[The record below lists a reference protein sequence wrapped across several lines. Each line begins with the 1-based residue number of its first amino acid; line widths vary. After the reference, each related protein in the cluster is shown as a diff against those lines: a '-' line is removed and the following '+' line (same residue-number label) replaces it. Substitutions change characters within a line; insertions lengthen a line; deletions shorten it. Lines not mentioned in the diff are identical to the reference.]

1 MGTCSIDNLP
11 IRVKYTDKKYYRTR
25 ASVYYYC
32 CSNSSMGSQNASLIT
47 IVLPIVLVIKRSC
60 LTVANNYFTNECPT
74 ASCDFPTWN
83 ARSTFDFC
91 FWVKKENTAMKPDV
105 KVEKLISDNVM
116 KQVNSF
122 SQMKNLSIHPSNTK
136 LISFCSVAKCIC
148 WSFIPFW
155 TPYYSKQGLLMLQV
169 ISRPTDC

>member
-1 MGTCSIDNLP
+1 M
-11 IRVKYTDKKYYRTR
+11 
-25 ASVYYYC
+25 YYYC

-47 IVLPIVLVIKRSC
+47 IVLPMVLVIKRSC

-83 ARSTFDFC
+83 ARSTFDEHLQTFL
-91 FWVKKENTAMKPDV
+91 FRVKKENTAMKPDV

-122 SQMKNLSIHPSNTK
+122 TQMMELSIHRSNTK
-136 LISFCSVAKCIC
+136 LNSICTVA
-148 WSFIPFW
+148 
-155 TPYYSKQGLLMLQV
+155 
-169 ISRPTDC
+169 